1 MFKLSRSSYYYIKQ
15 TSEYDKYEKVKQEI
29 FEISKTN
36 NNRYSY
42 RRITQ
47 ELHNKVCVINYKT
60 VNKLMN

>member
-42 RRITQ
+42 RRIT
-47 ELHNKVCVINYKT
+47 
-60 VNKLMN
+60 